1 MNNNRKCSLL
11 AIKWPGC
18 IDMRKVRLFGKAV
31 SPLALVGVF
40 VAVAALVGASVIL
53 TSPTKTTN
61 KVAIHGTEAIALYL
75 NNAPSDT
82 YYATD
87 DDGVLYDW
95 TIVTPEDLT
104 KATITLTINKTDA
117 TAAVQWSD
125 VGSIVANLTGTA
137 TGEATLTGSG
147 TSFTYSS
154 LTYTITVERLIP
166 ADTYTGTLKIVYN
179 IPGTYTVSAS
189 VSGVTA

>member
-1 MNNNRKCSLL
+1 MNGHRKCGIL

-18 IDMRKVRLFGKAV
+18 IDMRKVRMFGKAV

-53 TSPTKTTN
+53 TSPTKTTSN
-61 KVAIHGTEAIALYL
+61 VTIHGTEAIALYL
-75 NNAPSDT
+75 NNAPSDI

-87 DDGVLYDW
+87 TNGVSYAW
-95 TIVTPEDLT
+95 TIVTPEDFVE
-104 KATITLTINKTDA
+104 ATITITVTKTDA
-117 TAAVQWSD
+117 TDAMKWTD
-125 VGSIVANLTGTA
+125 IGSITATLTGTA
-137 TGEATLTGSG
+137 TGEATLEGPG
-147 TSFTYSS
+147 TSATYSS
-154 LTYTITVERLIP
+154 LTYTISVDRPIP